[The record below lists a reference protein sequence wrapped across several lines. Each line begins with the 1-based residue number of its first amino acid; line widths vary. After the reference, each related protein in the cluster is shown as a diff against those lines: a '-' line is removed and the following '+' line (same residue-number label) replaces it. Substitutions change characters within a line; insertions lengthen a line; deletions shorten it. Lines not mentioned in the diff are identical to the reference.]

1 MGAGLRGAGRGNLPW
16 YRCGQLY
23 FGASIHS
30 RRFSGR
36 HGISAAAKAA
46 LSQQIGFGD
55 EGFWAS
61 AEALIALPGGGRAL
75 LVSAVEAA
83 FLPDFA
89 DGNQTPFTRL
99 RLRIDIPQDGTYVV
113 THPWGQITYD
123 ITGAANKN
131 DINSSFDIGFA
142 AGEVGYQGRLGP
154 LLTWDTF
161 PGDPLLDR
169 LNGNGDPGSDG
180 QADYIGTL
188 DYANPVT
195 GGSEHRVKGSPC
207 GTNYFRIDGPNIGGD
222 GVNSV
227 QTDLFV
233 VTGKLLRASLP
244 TPLSVNQVTYS
255 REAIGNAT
263 AGQVN
268 VFAKAPTQADVTVS
282 GGANLPGGEQA
293 MAGDGSGRY
302 FASVPL
308 TPDPDTLPANV
319 TVTANNAAVD
329 PDNLATDIVVPLV
342 DLVTI
347 TRAEYDY
354 STGELTVE
362 AHSSDQL
369 SPPTL
374 TALGDDLTAGALT
387 VTALQVAPPTVTVSS
402 SAGGSATAPV
412 TIIRTAP

>member
-1 MGAGLRGAGRGNLPW
+1 MA
-16 YRCGQLY
+16 
-23 FGASIHS
+23 
-30 RRFSGR
+30 
-36 HGISAAAKAA
+36 
-46 LSQQIGFGD
+46 
-55 EGFWAS
+55 
-61 AEALIALPGGGRAL
+61 GRAL

-99 RLRIDIPQDGTYVV
+99 RLRIDIPQAGTYVV
-113 THPWGQITYD
+113 THPWGQITYN
-123 ITGAANKN
+123 ITARRENGPST
-131 DINSSFDIGFA
+131 IPSTFPLRPTRS
-142 AGEVGYQGRLGP
+142 GYQGRLGP
-154 LLTWDTF
+154 ILTWDTF
-161 PGDPLLDR
+161 PGDPVLDQ
-169 LNGNGDPGSDG
+169 LDGNGDPGSDG

-188 DYANPVT
+188 NFANPVT
-195 GGSEHRVKGSPC
+195 GGPEHLVKGSPC

-222 GVNSV
+222 GVNFV

-244 TPLSVNQVTYS
+244 TPLSVDQVTYS

-268 VFAKAPTQADVTVS
+268 VFAKAPTQADVSFS
-282 GGANLPGGEQA
+282 GGANLPAGEQA
-293 MAGDGSGRY
+293 MAGDGSGRF

-308 TPDPDTLPANV
+308 TPDAETLPANV

-329 PDNLATDIVVPLV
+329 PDNLPTDIVVPLV

-354 STGELTVE
+354 ATGDLTVE

-374 TALGDDLTAGALT
+374 SALGDDLTAGALT
-387 VTALQVAPPTVTVSS
+387 LPLCRLHRRRSP
-402 SAGGSATAPV
+402 
-412 TIIRTAP
+412 